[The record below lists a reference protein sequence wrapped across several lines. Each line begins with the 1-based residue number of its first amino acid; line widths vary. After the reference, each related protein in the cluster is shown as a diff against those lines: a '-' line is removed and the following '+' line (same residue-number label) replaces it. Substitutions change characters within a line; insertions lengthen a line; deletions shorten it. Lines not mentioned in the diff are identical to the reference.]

1 MHIELAEHA
10 GFCLGVKK
18 AVALAEDCIQK
29 QGIWY
34 SLGPLV
40 HNNNITEYLQKR
52 GLKIVA
58 DIDDI
63 KEDNAG
69 VLIRSHGVG
78 KGIIENIK
86 ARNFQIIDATCP
98 RVKYI
103 HELVMMLDKEKYD
116 IVIFGDKN
124 HPEIKG
130 ICGWCARKAYVVA
143 NTRELDDLQL
153 SGKVALISQSTK
165 DRNDLFTAAKA
176 LLDRVK
182 ELRFYNTIC
191 SSTHYRQ
198 VSSYQLAKKSDVML
212 VIGDK
217 ESSNTFTLSEECKK
231 AGTRTYQIERAEEID
246 PGWFTGDET
255 VGIAAGAST
264 PDWIIKEVLN
274 KMAQMDENEKGSQ
287 NKEQEQGTP
296 IFQESNAQE
305 EVRCDCG
312 PDEGESLSSSCSC
325 TEEVCGVSEE
335 TTTIKTG
342 EAAEADNTSEATPD
356 LAADENDSEEGLSS
370 VAEKAGT
377 FEENA
382 AAEESFAKMEAEMA
396 DITSPGKG
404 DILKGTV
411 IQVLDD
417 EVMVDVG
424 GKSEGIIPLKELSL
438 QEIDSAKDLVQIGD
452 VLEVLVLK
460 WDDDGNILLS
470 KKRVDSQKYLD
481 EMEAKFNNGETV
493 EGTITGSVKGGLL
506 VDVGITAFIPASH
519 IDDSFVKNLDDYIGK
534 TLQFKIIEFN
544 RNKRRGSQLVL
555 SRKEMLAEERAR
567 RKEEFWAG
575 IKEDQIVTGRI
586 KRIVDYG
593 AFIDLGGYEGLL
605 HVSEIDH
612 HRIEHPSQVFT
623 EGDEVEVY
631 ILNLDREKERVSL
644 SRKKMLKSP
653 WELLTE
659 QYQEGDII
667 EGTVVRLTT
676 FGAFVEL
683 AQGVDGLIHISK
695 LADYRVEK
703 PEEIVFIGE
712 KVKTKILALNM
723 EDRKI
728 SLSLKDAQAKEE
740 QKQAQEF
747 IERQDW
753 ENDDGGVS
761 GNDNDTNNDNGDSG
775 NGNDNGT
782 NNDDGDSGSGN
793 DDNGTNNDDGD
804 SGNGN
809 DDNGTI
815 NDDGE
820 SADEE

>member
-1 MHIELAEHA
+1 
-10 GFCLGVKK
+10 
-18 AVALAEDCIQK
+18 
-29 QGIWY
+29 
-34 SLGPLV
+34 
-40 HNNNITEYLQKR
+40 
-52 GLKIVA
+52 
-58 DIDDI
+58 
-63 KEDNAG
+63 
-69 VLIRSHGVG
+69 
-78 KGIIENIK
+78 
-86 ARNFQIIDATCP
+86 
-98 RVKYI
+98 
-103 HELVMMLDKEKYD
+103 KYD

-130 ICGWCARKAYVVA
+130 ICGWCDRKAYVVA
-143 NTRELDDLQL
+143 NTKELDDLQL

-165 DRNDLFTAAKA
+165 DRNDLFTVARV
-176 LLDRVK
+176 LLDRVN

-198 VSSYQLAKKSDVML
+198 VSSYQLAEKSDIML

-231 AGTRTYQIERAEEID
+231 AGTRTYQVERAEEID
-246 PGWFTGDET
+246 PRWFVGDET

-287 NKEQEQGTP
+287 NQEQEQGTP
-296 IFQESNAQE
+296 ISQEFTEQE
-305 EVRCDCG
+305 ETRCDCAS
-312 PDEGESLSSSCSC
+312 DEKAGLSSCSC
-325 TEEVCGVSEE
+325 TEECGASEE
-335 TTTIKTG
+335 TTGKTD
-342 EAAEADNTSEATPD
+342 EAAGDDNTSEAAQV
-356 LAADENDSEEGLSS
+356 LAVNESGEDLSS
-370 VAEKAGT
+370 AAEESCA
-377 FEENA
+377 FEESA

-438 QEIDSAKDLVQIGD
+438 KEVASVKDLVQIGD

-470 KKRVDSQKYLD
+470 KKRVDAQRYLD
-481 EMEAKFNNGETV
+481 EMEAKFNNGEIV

-519 IDDSFVKNLDDYIGK
+519 IDDAFVKNLDDYIGK

-567 RKEEFWAG
+567 RKEEFWSG
-575 IKEDQIVTGRI
+575 IKEDQVVKGKI

-612 HRIEHPSQVFT
+612 HRIEHPSQVFA
-623 EGDEVEVY
+623 EGDEIDVY
-631 ILNLDREKERVSL
+631 VLNLDREKERVSL

-683 AQGVDGLIHISK
+683 THGVDGLIHISK

-703 PEEIVFIGE
+703 PEEIVSIGE

-728 SLSLKDAQAKEE
+728 SLSLKDAKAEEE

-747 IERQDW
+747 IEQQDQGA
-753 ENDDGGVS
+753 DD
-761 GNDNDTNNDNGDSG
+761 D
-775 NGNDNGT
+775 NGNDVS
-782 NNDDGDSGSGN
+782 NDDEG
-793 DDNGTNNDDGD
+793 
-804 SGNGN
+804 
-809 DDNGTI
+809 
-815 NDDGE
+815 
-820 SADEE
+820 ADEE